1 MAIVYRVTRRSYIN
15 GIVCEPGALVVLP
28 ESVAAGDNLEATEET
43 PGSPGVILPRDEYV
57 AAAVYNP
64 EPEPEP
70 QVEEAKPAALDLLDG
85 TVAEIKAKFAE
96 LSVQDLQDLKAAEDA
111 GKTRKSLID
120 AIETELSSRLGG
132 EF

>member
-64 EPEPEP
+64 EPEP

-85 TVAEIKAKFAE
+85 TVAEITQKLAALSDDE
-96 LSVQDLQDLKAAEDA
+96 LMKLRADEEA
-111 GKTRKSLID
+111 GKTRKGVIAAID
-120 AIETELSSRLGG
+120 AELERRTGG

>member
-1 MAIVYRVTRRSYIN
+1 MATVYRVKQRSYIN
-15 GIVCEPGALVVLP
+15 GHLLDPGALVVLP
-28 ESVAAGDNLEATEET
+28 AGVGAGGNLEATEEA
-43 PGSPGVILPRDEYV
+43 PGSPGVILPRNEAA

-64 EPEPEP
+64 AAPEQP
-70 QVEEAKPAALDLLDG
+70 VEEAKPAALDLLDG
-85 TVAEIKAKFAE
+85 TVSEIKAKFAE
-96 LSVQDLQDLKAAEDA
+96 LSVQDLQDLKAAEEA

>member
-1 MAIVYRVTRRSYIN
+1 MATVYRVKQRSYIN
-15 GIVCEPGALVVLP
+15 GHLLDPGALVVLP
-28 ESVAAGDNLEATEET
+28 AGVVAGDNLEATEEA
-43 PGSPGVILPRDEYV
+43 PGSPGVILPRNEAA

-64 EPEPEP
+64 ATPEQP
-70 QVEEAKPAALDLLDG
+70 VEEAKPAALDLLDG
-85 TVAEIKAKFAE
+85 TVSEIKAKFAE

>member
-1 MAIVYRVTRRSYIN
+1 MATVYRVKQRSYIN

-28 ESVAAGDNLEATEET
+28 AGVVAGDNLEATEEA
-43 PGSPGVILPRDEYV
+43 PGSPGVVLPRNEAT

-64 EPEPEP
+64 PAPEKLA
-70 QVEEAKPAALDLLDG
+70 EEAKPAALDLLDG
-85 TVAEIKAKFAE
+85 TVAEIRPKLAE
-96 LSVQDLQDLKAAEDA
+96 LSVEELEAMKAAEEA

-120 AIETELSSRLGG
+120 AIDAELSSRVGG